1 MNDREF
7 LKCLRD
13 LFPGI
18 ELELDDIVIFLKNI
32 GLMNPGGSF
41 YKEREKKAYEVTYF
55 SSHVVRAVNNISRKR
70 EVTLLD
76 CGCGHSYLS
85 FFVNYI
91 LRKLSRKINFI
102 GVDSDAELIE
112 TSLKIRDELNFD
124 NMQFYQSRII
134 DFEPKGKV
142 DIVCALHAC
151 DTATDEAI
159 ASGIK
164 LNARY
169 IIAAPCCQ
177 RQIVR
182 QLSKTSKNIPPI
194 KPLVSTKIGKEYI
207 GVALTETLRKLA
219 LESFGYKVDMF
230 EFISTRYTPKNI
242 LLRAEKKGTWNNEL
256 LKKYKDLRNYFNVKP
271 KIEEYLTQLI

>member
-41 YKEREKKAYEVTYF
+41 YKEREKKAYEVIYF

-76 CGCGHSYLS
+76 CGCGRSYLA

-91 LRKLSRKINFI
+91 LRKLSRKIDFI
-102 GVDSDAELIE
+102 GVDSNAELIE
-112 TSLKIRDELNFD
+112 ASPKIRDELNFD
-124 NMQFYQSRII
+124 NMQFYQGRII
-134 DFEPKGKV
+134 DFEPKGRV

-182 QLSKTSKNIPPI
+182 QLSKTSENIPPI
-194 KPLVSTKIGKEYI
+194 EPMVCTKIGKEYL

-219 LESFGYKVDMF
+219 LEIFGYKVDMF

-242 LLRAEKKGTWNNEL
+242 LLRAEKKGTWNNEI